1 MTRTTVFRS
10 LGVIALA
17 ATLGFTFNTDKV
29 ERLCSGFVPENDM
42 YIPEGLYQTG
52 GITEQ
57 QFNEVMDRL
66 EKLYAGDIER
76 MGDKLKVNRLW
87 SNGTV
92 NASAIRQ
99 GKTRVLNMYG
109 GLARHKA
116 IGIEGMALVACH
128 ELGHHNGGA
137 PKIRGLGGGW
147 ATNEGG
153 ADYYATGKCLRRF
166 FAEDD
171 NATLIA
177 GLNIDPVAK
186 SACMENFSNGADQA
200 VCMRISEAGQ
210 QVADLFQDLTKSTVR
225 SHFNT
230 PDKSVVRRTNDAHPA
245 TQCRLDTY
253 FQGSLCY
260 VGESEAPS
268 ETDYK
273 AGSCYTPRD
282 KVGVRP
288 LCWFAPPKNS
298 PFEADEE

>member
-1 MTRTTVFRS
+1 MTKSIAIRG
-10 LGVIALA
+10 LGVLA
-17 ATLGFTFNTDKV
+17 IVATLGFTFKTDKV
-29 ERLCSGFVPENDM
+29 DRLCSGFVPENSM

-57 QFNEVMDRL
+57 QFNDVMGRMETL
-66 EKLYAGDIER
+66 FSGDIER
-76 MGDKLKVNRLW
+76 VGDKFKINRLW

-92 NASAIRQ
+92 NASAIRT

-128 ELGHHNGGA
+128 ELGHHSGGA
-137 PKIRGLGGGW
+137 PKISGYLGGW

-166 FAEDD
+166 FAQDD
-171 NATLIA
+171 NASLVS

-186 SACMENFSNGADQA
+186 AACEENYSNTQDQMI
-200 VCMRISEAGQ
+200 CLRISEAGQ
-210 QVADLFQDLTKSTVR
+210 QVADLFMDLTKSKVR
-225 SHFNT
+225 ARFDS
-230 PDKSVVRRTNDAHPA
+230 PDASVVRKTNDAHPA

-253 FQGSLCY
+253 LQGSLCY

-268 ETDYK
+268 DKDYK
-273 AGSCYTPRD
+273 VGSCYSPRD

-288 LCWFAPPKNS
+288 LCWFAPPK
-298 PFEADEE
+298 